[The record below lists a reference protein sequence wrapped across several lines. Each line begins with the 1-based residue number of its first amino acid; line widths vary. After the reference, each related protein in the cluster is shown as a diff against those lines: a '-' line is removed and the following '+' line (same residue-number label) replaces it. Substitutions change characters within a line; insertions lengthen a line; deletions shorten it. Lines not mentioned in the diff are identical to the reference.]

1 MTHQVARIQKKKKK
15 VIKKK
20 SRIKIFLGKFI
31 TLKSLSIF
39 SELISNQLIL
49 ILALFFSLV
58 IDNEQYLRPKLW
70 PNRQLPYFIY
80 IYNHVCSLKAYK
92 NWHFRSTDSSGW
104 PTGTL
109 FMIPLTL
116 SVDPLFEKD
125 VRVSGSLLHPRYFL
139 ICACFST
146 NATWP
151 LHSAHRY

>member
-20 SRIKIFLGKFI
+20 SRIKIFLEKFI

-92 NWHFRSTDSSGW
+92 N
-104 PTGTL
+104 
-109 FMIPLTL
+109 
-116 SVDPLFEKD
+116 
-125 VRVSGSLLHPRYFL
+125 
-139 ICACFST
+139 
-146 NATWP
+146 
-151 LHSAHRY
+151 

>member
-80 IYNHVCSLKAYK
+80 IYIYNHVCSLKAYK
-92 NWHFRSTDSSGW
+92 N
-104 PTGTL
+104 
-109 FMIPLTL
+109 
-116 SVDPLFEKD
+116 
-125 VRVSGSLLHPRYFL
+125 
-139 ICACFST
+139 
-146 NATWP
+146 
-151 LHSAHRY
+151 

>member
-20 SRIKIFLGKFI
+20 SRIKIFLKFI

-49 ILALFFSLV
+49 ILALFFSLA

-92 NWHFRSTDSSGW
+92 N
-104 PTGTL
+104 
-109 FMIPLTL
+109 
-116 SVDPLFEKD
+116 
-125 VRVSGSLLHPRYFL
+125 
-139 ICACFST
+139 
-146 NATWP
+146 
-151 LHSAHRY
+151 